1 MLIVLRLHFSQHV
14 TLLLSKKT
22 KNPPKN
28 MLILVRLQTES
39 FHTETVVSSFQIYV
53 DISL

>member
-1 MLIVLRLHFSQHV
+1 MVLRLNFSQHV

-39 FHTETVVSSFQIYV
+39 FHTDTVVSSFQIYV